1 MDVFNL
7 VEDKKLFSLMDKY
20 SENIKTGENL
30 KSIILNSKNA
40 EIIIPVLGMQGMG
53 KSTLI
58 NAFLSENILPN
69 DADETTCVPVEVKY
83 GIEEKAIIYFN
94 DSNKTKEV
102 NTREELNEYV
112 DNMYNKANEKNVS
125 HIVLYRNV
133 QMLKNG
139 ITIVDLPGV
148 GSLTKN
154 NEKTT
159 MRYVKNLCSAI
170 FVIPTT
176 PTIRRTEEIFIKGLW
191 SQFSSVIFVQ
201 NSFGESKR
209 EIKESVEFNTKVLRK
224 IADEIQVPFNDEIIV
239 VNAYDAAKGKINNNN
254 ELIEKSNIKML
265 IDKTN
270 EAVLNWS
277 QNIEVNLYK
286 KIKLSLSSCKM
297 FIGKR
302 IDEYKMSKKDL
313 EEQLKKEEDTFFNNT
328 KNIEKQIENIEDSLD
343 ENEKVIKKFARSESE
358 NCVKNIRQSTF
369 RVIDSGIVDGDKL
382 SEAFKH
388 YQEEYCSELIN
399 EYIKISNKVIIDLKE
414 QIQELGNIIEDENSI
429 SIDAMYFNNGESF
442 KFEKGIP
449 IVMNLVG
456 GIGGIG
462 AITTVSSAV
471 TTALETGTLGIV
483 AGPVGFVV
491 GLVAGATVGL
501 VANILGNG
509 MKNKITNTRA
519 ESTKREIQKC
529 LDDLEDQFNENIVE
543 NYKKIYDMVSE
554 YCESYVE
561 SRRKEYK
568 DLKRKNI
575 EKLKKD
581 YVPKYKIEELT
592 EDLNYFTEKEKIINE

>member
-20 SENIKTGENL
+20 SENMKIGENL

-159 MRYVKNLCSAI
+159 LRYVKNLCSAI

-224 IADEIQVPFNDEIIV
+224 IADEIQVSFNDEIIV
-239 VNAYDAAKGKINNNN
+239 VNAYDAAKGKINNDN

-313 EEQLKKEEDTFFNNT
+313 EEQLKKEEDAFLKNT
-328 KNIEKQIENIEDSLD
+328 KNIEKQIEKIEDSLD

-399 EYIKISNKVIIDLKE
+399 EYIKISNKIIIDLKE
-414 QIQELGNIIEDENSI
+414 QIQELGNIIENENDM

-442 KFEKGIP
+442 KFEKAIP
-449 IVMNLVG
+449 IATNLTGFYLGGIIIKDAVG
-456 GIGGIG
+456 G
-462 AITTVSSAV
+462 
-471 TTALETGTLGIV
+471 
-483 AGPVGFVV
+483 
-491 GLVAGATVGL
+491 GLVAGPIGVVVGIAKGVATGL
-501 VANILGNG
+501 AFSIFGKG
-509 MKNKITNTRA
+509 IKNKITNKRG
-519 ESTKREIQKC
+519 ESTKRELQKC
-529 LDDLEDQFNENIVE
+529 LDDLEDQINENIVG
-543 NYKKIYDMVSE
+543 NYKKIYDKVLK
-554 YCESYVE
+554 YCESYLE
-561 SRRKEYK
+561 NRKKEYK
-568 DLKRKNI
+568 YIKEKNI
-575 EKLKKD
+575 EKLQKD

-592 EDLNYFTEKEKIINE
+592 EDLNYFA

>member
-20 SENIKTGENL
+20 SENMKIGENL

-159 MRYVKNLCSAI
+159 LRYVKNLCSAI

-224 IADEIQVPFNDEIIV
+224 IADEIQVSFNDEIIV

-313 EEQLKKEEDTFFNNT
+313 EEQLKKEEDAFLKNT
-328 KNIEKQIENIEDSLD
+328 KNIEKQIEKIEDSLD

-399 EYIKISNKVIIDLKE
+399 EYIKISNKIIIDLKE
-414 QIQELGNIIEDENSI
+414 QIQEIGNIVENENSM

-442 KFEKGIP
+442 KFEKAIP
-449 IVMNLVG
+449 IATNLTGFYLGGIIIKDAVG
-456 GIGGIG
+456 G
-462 AITTVSSAV
+462 
-471 TTALETGTLGIV
+471 
-483 AGPVGFVV
+483 
-491 GLVAGATVGL
+491 GLVAGPIGVVVGIAKGVATGL
-501 VANILGNG
+501 AFSIFGKG
-509 MKNKITNTRA
+509 IKNKITNKRG
-519 ESTKREIQKC
+519 ESTKRELQKC
-529 LDDLEDQFNENIVE
+529 LDDLEDQINENIVG
-543 NYKKIYDMVSE
+543 NYKKIYDKVLKS
-554 YCESYVE
+554 CESYLE
-561 SRRKEYK
+561 NRKKEYK
-568 DLKRKNI
+568 YIKEKNI
-575 EKLKKD
+575 EKLQKD

-592 EDLNYFTEKEKIINE
+592 EDLNYFAEKEKILNE